1 MISLIALRDKIFA
14 NTLNDKTLTCD
25 LNLKKKKTKNTN
37 DYNELINLIIF
48 SIQGLEQERHL
59 LRRKL
64 EEARG
69 ESEARTLELQGD
81 LESLRSQL
89 EEQSER
95 ARRAERDQ
103 ANLVNEL
110 TAQNARLADQ
120 LREAAK
126 QEEQL
131 LVELKLL
138 REKCALRST
147 TLQDHVSSLE
157 VLKDEVGWANFQH
170 NCISSSKD
178 TVFNRGG
185 VLKLVE

>member
-1 MISLIALRDKIFA
+1 LQS
-14 NTLNDKTLTCD
+14 
-25 LNLKKKKTKNTN
+25 
-37 DYNELINLIIF
+37 
-48 SIQGLEQERHL
+48 LEQERHL

-69 ESEARTLELQGD
+69 ENEARALELQGD
-81 LESLRSQL
+81 LESLRGQL

-103 ANLVNEL
+103 ANLVTEL
-110 TAQNARLADQ
+110 TAQNARLAEQ

-131 LVELKLL
+131 FAELKHL
-138 REKCALRST
+138 REKCNLRST

-157 VLKDEVGWANFQH
+157 VLRDEVSLHPLTYSLPFPLALPFSQRGAGLCRRKRDTSALPAWARSQ
-170 NCISSSKD
+170 
-178 TVFNRGG
+178 T
-185 VLKLVE
+185 E